1 MNASTATSTEQREAV
16 TGAVAGKGPA
26 CRGGGP
32 TLSSHRSGKCSRI
45 SRGSASAA
53 MTMSSAMPRFSVLV
67 AVGGKQAGMSGAVAH
82 LDVLARG
89 RGCVERCGL
98 A

>member
-1 MNASTATSTEQREAV
+1 MNASAATSTEQREAV

-26 CRGGGP
+26 CRGGVP

-53 MTMSSAMPRFSVLV
+53 MTTEPEARRDATLSGGARSWNAKAEPRRRSGDIVPQIESELV
-67 AVGGKQAGMSGAVAH
+67 
-82 LDVLARG
+82 
-89 RGCVERCGL
+89 
-98 A
+98 